1 MPLHGGEALTRF
13 VLLSTQRSGTSW
25 FMERLARHPHVGG
38 YGEVLLRGVE
48 GWSNWPPGAADRPFF
63 TTYLK
68 ERDTASSRLRWHR
81 DLFRYLDYLYEPRHN
96 FRAIGFKLMYP
107 QVIRHPEILVYL
119 RARQVRVLHLLRT
132 NLLDIVL
139 SREAMKARRFV
150 HARTPEQ
157 QETVRIHVDI
167 AHLLRG
173 LARLEGERRIAKLI
187 LRAIDVTAHEVTY
200 ESLLEDDACLADALR
215 FLGIGVDSVESLSA
229 VMLRLAPQSHR
240 ASIDNYDEVEAKL
253 LGTRFFAYLH
263 A

>member
-1 MPLHGGEALTRF
+1 
-13 VLLSTQRSGTSW
+13 
-25 FMERLARHPHVGG
+25 MERLAKHPEVGG

-68 ERDTASSRLRWHR
+68 ERNADGSRLRWHL
-81 DLFRYLDYLYEPRHN
+81 DLFRYLDYLYEPRLN

-157 QETVRIHVDI
+157 QETVRIHVDTV
-167 AHLLRG
+167 HLLRD
-173 LARLEGERRIAKLI
+173 LTRLEEERRIMKLL
-187 LRAIDVTAHEVTY
+187 LRAITVTAYEVTY
-200 ESLLEDDACLADALR
+200 ESLLEDDAGLVDALR
-215 FLGIGVDSVESLSA
+215 FLGIGVDSVQSLSA

-240 ASIDNYDEVEAKL
+240 AGIDNYDEVEAKL
-253 LGTRFFAYLH
+253 RGTRFFTHLH